1 MFSNNSYTLDT
12 FNTMKYVCCS
22 HGDHVQGAECEAL
35 ARKDDVGDV
44 FSQYRGGCR
53 GACTPSLAK

>member
-1 MFSNNSYTLDT
+1 MATTLYDAFPHLGLRPNMDT

-44 FSQYRGGCR
+44 FSQYRGM
-53 GACTPSLAK
+53 